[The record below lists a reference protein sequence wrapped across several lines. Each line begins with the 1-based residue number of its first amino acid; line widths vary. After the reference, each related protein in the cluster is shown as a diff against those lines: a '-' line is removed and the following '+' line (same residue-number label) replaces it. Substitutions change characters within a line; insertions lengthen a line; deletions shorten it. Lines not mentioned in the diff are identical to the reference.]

1 METNSEA
8 ILYVL
13 TGVIYLIYS
22 ILCKDR
28 VTYFSRQYSKNKK
41 SEVKFINLQAF
52 LRLQLNF
59 AIANSIYLVIYGILV
74 IVLNLN
80 IIFVIVGLLPVHL
93 LNFWLIIQSKNKGY
107 IDYKVGVTY
116 K

>member
-1 METNSEA
+1 METNWES
-8 ILYVL
+8 ILYLL
-13 TGVIYLIYS
+13 TGVSYLIYS

-41 SEVKFINLQAF
+41 SDVKFINLQAF

-59 AIANSIYLVIYGILV
+59 SIANSIYLIIYGIL
-74 IVLNLN
+74 INILNLN
-80 IIFVIVGLLPVHL
+80 SVFVIVGPLPVHL

-107 IDYKVGVTY
+107 IDYRVGATY